1 MTTAAAPTSRDAI
14 LDAALRC
21 FASTG
26 YAATTIKDLAS
37 EAQVNSALL
46 YYYFVDKQTLYRET
60 LRHIAQ
66 RLSEAAGRR
75 LDADL
80 TPDDAI
86 RRFVQQQAEF
96 LIANPHVP
104 RLMLREMLEH
114 TGRHAEGAI
123 VSLIGGIFKRLC
135 DVIRGGQEQGIF
147 RGDVDPK
154 YAAISTVSL
163 VAYFVIARPVV
174 GVALGD
180 GLTGPTEERTR
191 DYGRHAAE
199 FALAA
204 LRGEGAKGAKGAMG
218 AMGSRDGS

>member
-1 MTTAAAPTSRDAI
+1 MTSASASTLTSRDAI
-14 LDAALRC
+14 LDAAIRC
-21 FASTG
+21 FATKG

-60 LRHIAQ
+60 LRHVAQ
-66 RLSEAAGRR
+66 RLSDSAGRR
-75 LDADL
+75 LEGDL
-80 TPDDAI
+80 SPDQAI

-114 TGRHAEGAI
+114 TGRHAEAAI
-123 VSLIGGIFKRLC
+123 VSLIGGVFKTLC
-135 DVIRGGQEQGIF
+135 DDIRRGQEEGIF
-147 RGDVDPK
+147 RPDVDPK

-180 GLTGPTEERTR
+180 GLTGPTEQRTR
-191 DYGRHAAE
+191 NYGRHAAE

-204 LRGEGAKGAKGAMG
+204 LVRRGRGEP
-218 AMGSRDGS
+218 

>member
-1 MTTAAAPTSRDAI
+1 MTSVATTTSRDVI
-14 LDAALRC
+14 LDAAIRC
-21 FASTG
+21 FAEKG
-26 YAATTIKDLAS
+26 FAATTIKDLAS

-46 YYYFVDKQTLYRET
+46 YYYFADKQTLYRET
-60 LRHIAQ
+60 LHHIAE
-66 RLSEAAGRR
+66 RLSASAGRR
-75 LDADL
+75 LDDELA
-80 TPDDAI
+80 PDDAI

-123 VSLIGGIFKRLC
+123 VSLIGGVFKTLC
-135 DVIRGGQEQGIF
+135 DVIRRGQHEGIF
-147 RGDVDPK
+147 RADADPR

-174 GVALGD
+174 GMALGD
-180 GLTGPTEERTR
+180 GLTGPTDERTR

-204 LRGEGAKGAKGAMG
+204 LTRRGRR
-218 AMGSRDGS
+218 SS

>member
-1 MTTAAAPTSRDAI
+1 MTATATATSRDAI

-21 FASTG
+21 FAANG

-46 YYYFVDKQTLYRET
+46 YYYFVDKQTVYRET
-60 LRHIAQ
+60 LRHVVQ
-66 RLSEAAGRR
+66 RLSDSAGRR
-75 LDADL
+75 LDPELA
-80 TPDDAI
+80 PDEAI

-114 TGRHAEGAI
+114 TGRHAETAI
-123 VSLIGGIFKRLC
+123 VSLIGGVFTTLC
-135 DVIRGGQEQGIF
+135 DVIRRGQDRGLF
-147 RGDVDPK
+147 RADVDPK

-174 GVALGD
+174 GLALGD

-191 DYGRHAAE
+191 EYGRHAAE

-204 LRGEGAKGAKGAMG
+204 LTRKG
-218 AMGSRDGS
+218 RRT

>member
-1 MTTAAAPTSRDAI
+1 MTSVAPITSRDAI
-14 LDAALRC
+14 LDAAIRC
-21 FASTG
+21 FAEKG
-26 YAATTIKDLAS
+26 FAATTIKDLAS

-46 YYYFVDKQTLYRET
+46 YYYFADKQTLYRET

-66 RLSEAAGRR
+66 RLADSAGRR
-75 LDADL
+75 LDDHLA
-80 TPDDAI
+80 PDEAI

-123 VSLIGGIFKRLC
+123 VSLIGSVFTTLC
-135 DVIRGGQEQGIF
+135 DVIRRGQHEGIF
-147 RGDVDPK
+147 RPDADPR

-174 GVALGD
+174 GIALGD
-180 GLTGPTEERTR
+180 GLTGPTDERTR

-204 LRGEGAKGAKGAMG
+204 LTRRGRRA
-218 AMGSRDGS
+218 S

>member
-1 MTTAAAPTSRDAI
+1 MTSTSAPTLTSRDAI
-14 LDAALRC
+14 LDAAIRC
-21 FASTG
+21 FASKG

-37 EAQVNSALL
+37 EAQVNSALM

-60 LRHIAQ
+60 LRHVAQ
-66 RLSEAAGRR
+66 RLGDSAGRR
-75 LDADL
+75 LDEDL
-80 TPDDAI
+80 PPDEAI

-114 TGRHAEGAI
+114 TGRHAEAAI
-123 VSLIGGIFKRLC
+123 VSLIGGVFKTLC
-135 DVIRGGQEQGIF
+135 DVIGRGQEQGIF
-147 RGDVDPK
+147 RPDLDPK

-204 LRGEGAKGAKGAMG
+204 LAR
-218 AMGSRDGS
+218 

>member
-1 MTTAAAPTSRDAI
+1 MTSVAPVTSRDTI
-14 LDAALRC
+14 LDAAIRC
-21 FASTG
+21 FAAKG
-26 YAATTIKDLAS
+26 FAATTIKDLAS

-46 YYYFVDKQTLYRET
+46 YYYFADKQTLYRET
-60 LRHIAQ
+60 LRHVAQ
-66 RLSEAAGRR
+66 RLSDSAGRR
-75 LDADL
+75 LDEDL
-80 TPDDAI
+80 PPDEAI

-114 TGRHAEGAI
+114 TGRHAEEAI
-123 VSLIGGIFKRLC
+123 VSLIGGVFTTLC
-135 DVIRGGQEQGIF
+135 DIIRRGQGQGIF
-147 RGDVDPK
+147 RADADPK

-180 GLTGPTEERTR
+180 GLTGPTDERTR

-204 LRGEGAKGAKGAMG
+204 LAPRGK
-218 AMGSRDGS
+218 RVV

>member
-1 MTTAAAPTSRDAI
+1 MTATATATSRDAI
-14 LDAALRC
+14 IDAAIHC
-21 FASTG
+21 FATNG

-60 LRHIAQ
+60 LRHVAQ
-66 RLSEAAGRR
+66 RLSDSAGRR
-75 LDADL
+75 LDPELA
-80 TPDDAI
+80 PDEAI

-114 TGRHAEGAI
+114 TGRHAETAI
-123 VSLIGGIFKRLC
+123 VSLIGGVFTTLC
-135 DVIRGGQEQGIF
+135 DVIRRGQDKGLF
-147 RGDVDPK
+147 RADVDPK

-174 GVALGD
+174 GLALGD

-204 LRGEGAKGAKGAMG
+204 LTRKGRR
-218 AMGSRDGS
+218 S

>member
-1 MTTAAAPTSRDAI
+1 VTSTATLTSRDAI
-14 LDAALRC
+14 LDAAIRC
-21 FASTG
+21 FASKG

-60 LRHIAQ
+60 LRHVAQ
-66 RLSEAAGRR
+66 RLSDSAGRR
-75 LDADL
+75 LDGDL
-80 TPDDAI
+80 TPDEAI

-114 TGRHAEGAI
+114 AGRHAEGAI
-123 VSLIGGIFKRLC
+123 VSLIGGVFTTLC
-135 DVIRGGQEQGIF
+135 DVIRRGQDQGIF
-147 RGDVDPK
+147 RADVDPR
-154 YAAISTVSL
+154 YAAVSTVSL

-180 GLTGPTEERTR
+180 GITGPTEARTR

-204 LRGEGAKGAKGAMG
+204 LARR
-218 AMGSRDGS
+218 S

>member
-1 MTTAAAPTSRDAI
+1 MTATATATSRDAI

-21 FASTG
+21 FAANG

-60 LRHIAQ
+60 LRHVAQ
-66 RLSEAAGRR
+66 RLSDSAGRR
-75 LDADL
+75 LDPELA
-80 TPDDAI
+80 PDEAI

-114 TGRHAEGAI
+114 TGRHAETAI
-123 VSLIGGIFKRLC
+123 VSLIGGVFTTLC
-135 DVIRGGQEQGIF
+135 DVIRRGQDKGLF
-147 RGDVDPK
+147 RADVDPK

-174 GVALGD
+174 GLALGD

-191 DYGRHAAE
+191 EYGRHAAE

-204 LRGEGAKGAKGAMG
+204 LTRKG
-218 AMGSRDGS
+218 RRT

>member
-1 MTTAAAPTSRDAI
+1 MTSVATTTSRDVI
-14 LDAALRC
+14 LDAAIRC
-21 FASTG
+21 FAEKG
-26 YAATTIKDLAS
+26 FAATTIKDLAS

-46 YYYFVDKQTLYRET
+46 YYYFADKQTLYRET
-60 LRHIAQ
+60 LRHIAE
-66 RLSEAAGRR
+66 RLSDSAGRR
-75 LDADL
+75 LDDELA
-80 TPDDAI
+80 PDDAI

-123 VSLIGGIFKRLC
+123 VSLIGGVFKTLC
-135 DVIRGGQEQGIF
+135 DVIRRGQQEGIF
-147 RGDVDPK
+147 RADADPR

-174 GVALGD
+174 GIALGD
-180 GLTGPTEERTR
+180 GLTGPTDERTR

-204 LRGEGAKGAKGAMG
+204 LTRRGRRTA
-218 AMGSRDGS
+218 

>member
-1 MTTAAAPTSRDAI
+1 VTSVATATSRDAI
-14 LDAALRC
+14 LDAAIRC
-21 FASTG
+21 FAQKG
-26 YAATTIKDLAS
+26 FAATTIKDLAF

-46 YYYFVDKQTLYRET
+46 YYYFTDKQTLYREA

-66 RLSEAAGRR
+66 RLSDSAGRR
-75 LDADL
+75 LDEDL
-80 TPDDAI
+80 APDEAI

-123 VSLIGGIFKRLC
+123 VSLIGGVFTTLC
-135 DVIRGGQEQGIF
+135 DVIRRGQDEGIF

-180 GLTGPTEERTR
+180 GLTGPTDERTR

-204 LRGEGAKGAKGAMG
+204 LARRGRRA
-218 AMGSRDGS
+218 S

>member
-1 MTTAAAPTSRDAI
+1 MTSAAAVTSRDAI
-14 LDAALRC
+14 LDAAIRC

-60 LRHIAQ
+60 LRHVAQ
-66 RLSEAAGRR
+66 RLSSSAGRR
-75 LDADL
+75 LDDDL
-80 TPDDAI
+80 APDESI

-114 TGRHAEGAI
+114 AGRHAEGAI
-123 VSLIGGIFKRLC
+123 VSLIGGVFKTLC
-135 DVIRGGQEQGIF
+135 DVIRRGQEQGIF
-147 RGDVDPK
+147 RADVDPK
-154 YAAISTVSL
+154 YAAVSTVSL

-204 LRGEGAKGAKGAMG
+204 LARKGRRA
-218 AMGSRDGS
+218 

>member
-1 MTTAAAPTSRDAI
+1 MTAAAPTTSRDAI
-14 LDAALRC
+14 LDAAIRC
-21 FASTG
+21 FASKG
-26 YAATTIKDLAS
+26 YAATTIKNLAS

-60 LRHIAQ
+60 LRHVAQ
-66 RLSEAAGRR
+66 RLSDSAGRR
-75 LDADL
+75 LDDHLA
-80 TPDDAI
+80 PDEAI

-114 TGRHAEGAI
+114 TGRHAEGA
-123 VSLIGGIFKRLC
+123 VVALVGGVFKTLC
-135 DVIRGGQEQGIF
+135 DVIRRGQEQGIF
-147 RGDVDPK
+147 RADVDPK

-180 GLTGPTEERTR
+180 GLAGPTDERTR

-204 LRGEGAKGAKGAMG
+204 LARKGRRAT
-218 AMGSRDGS
+218 

>member
-1 MTTAAAPTSRDAI
+1 MTATATATSRDAI
-14 LDAALRC
+14 LDAAIRC
-21 FASTG
+21 FAANG

-60 LRHIAQ
+60 LRHVAQ
-66 RLSEAAGRR
+66 RLSDSAGRR
-75 LDADL
+75 LDPELA
-80 TPDDAI
+80 PDEAI

-104 RLMLREMLEH
+104 RLLLREMLEH
-114 TGRHAEGAI
+114 TGRHAETAI
-123 VSLIGGIFKRLC
+123 VSLIGGVFTTLC
-135 DVIRGGQEQGIF
+135 DVIRRGQDQGLL
-147 RGDVDPK
+147 RAEVDPK

-174 GVALGD
+174 GLALGD

-191 DYGRHAAE
+191 EYGRHAAE

-204 LRGEGAKGAKGAMG
+204 LTRKGRR
-218 AMGSRDGS
+218 S